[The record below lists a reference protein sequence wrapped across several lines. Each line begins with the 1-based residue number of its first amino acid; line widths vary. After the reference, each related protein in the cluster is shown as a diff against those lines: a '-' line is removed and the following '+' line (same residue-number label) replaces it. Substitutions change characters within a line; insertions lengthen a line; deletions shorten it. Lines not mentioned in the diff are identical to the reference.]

1 MNTTGGAV
9 EVRGGGGG
17 GGGKGGGWGEG
28 ELKGRAVVASIKFRQ
43 LRTNVLSSISYSK
56 WSLKHV
62 QVHKHVQRVCASSPQ
77 RIGILSSLK
86 PVCCLMA
93 LKNRVSTSTEVVRC
107 EHR

>member
-1 MNTTGGAV
+1 MALFRKSCFIH
-9 EVRGGGGG
+9 EHDWGGGGG
-17 GGGKGGGWGEG
+17 GGRGGGKGGG
-28 ELKGRAVVASIKFRQ
+28 VVGSMKFRQ

-56 WSLKHV
+56 WSLVHV

-77 RIGILSSLK
+77 LIGILSSLK